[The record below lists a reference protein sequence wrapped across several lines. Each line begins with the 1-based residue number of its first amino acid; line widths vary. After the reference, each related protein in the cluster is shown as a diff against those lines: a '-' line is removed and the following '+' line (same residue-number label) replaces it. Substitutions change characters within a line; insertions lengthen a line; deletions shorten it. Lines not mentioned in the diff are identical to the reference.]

1 MVILVRRGRPL
12 TFEQEMRRKLAMLV
26 ECHGA
31 RRART
36 LSPVP
41 ITVGSLLKI
50 AREFGIRLCKGRRP
64 HSLELNV
71 NSDHP
76 TTLK

>member
-12 TFEQEMRRKLAMLV
+12 TFQQEMRRGLAMLV
-26 ECHGA
+26 ERHGA
-31 RRART
+31 HGART

-50 AREFGIRLCKGRRP
+50 AREFGIRLRKGRRP
-64 HSLELNV
+64 QS
-71 NSDHP
+71 
-76 TTLK
+76 